1 MSKLRADSK
10 WNELTEEQRDVLE
23 AWLFEENISYREALD
38 RLQKEFGITAALSS
52 LARFYQ
58 QLAKERMEA
67 ELLQVSR
74 TARELNRKAPNLK
87 QLNATAITLVNK
99 RMIQLAVES
108 PKNVKEMAMLARIL
122 IENEAVEIKK
132 SWAELAR
139 EKYEDELD
147 EKWEKL
153 RSVLDAKENFRRM
166 LARLDSTPQS
176 GAAQAGSPVAQT
188 TPADPV

>member
-139 EKYEDELD
+139 EKY
-147 EKWEKL
+147 
-153 RSVLDAKENFRRM
+153 
-166 LARLDSTPQS
+166 
-176 GAAQAGSPVAQT
+176 
-188 TPADPV
+188 